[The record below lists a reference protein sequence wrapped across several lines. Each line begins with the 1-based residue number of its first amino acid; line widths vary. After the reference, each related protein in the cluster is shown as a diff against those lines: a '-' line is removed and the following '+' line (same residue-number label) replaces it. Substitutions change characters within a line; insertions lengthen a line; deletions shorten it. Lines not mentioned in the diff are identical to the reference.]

1 MTWGAVNEWTTQAG
15 YAELARK
22 AQDPVLA
29 ELLRRI
35 MRQEGRHID
44 FYASQARSRLGASD
58 RSRALTKLALSHF
71 WHPVGAGFMP
81 AEDTAFVVNFLMA
94 SEEGLAAA
102 RRIDRRVSELPG
114 LSGLAIVEKA
124 AKGAARSL
132 PRVT

>member
-1 MTWGAVNEWTTQAG
+1 
-15 YAELARK
+15 
-22 AQDPVLA
+22 
-29 ELLRRI
+29 
-35 MRQEGRHID
+35 
-44 FYASQARSRLGASD
+44 
-58 RSRALTKLALSHF
+58 
-71 WHPVGAGFMP
+71 MP

-132 PRVT
+132 PRVM